1 MRINF
6 TMEQYCWL
14 CRQRIYLSLTII
26 QLTFAQIVNF
36 IRWVNSYSKTPTTKE
51 LIMESESASNQLGQN
66 DDKDRRRDER
76 LLISTKMYTI
86 Y

>member
-1 MRINF
+1 
-6 TMEQYCWL
+6 
-14 CRQRIYLSLTII
+14 
-26 QLTFAQIVNF
+26 
-36 IRWVNSYSKTPTTKE
+36 
-51 LIMESESASNQLGQN
+51 MESESASNQLGQN